1 MAVKEEVNQVNQ
13 VNPMD
18 PMIPLEPLTH
28 NPLKVDTTMILY
40 QKRSTPISAQKI

>member
-1 MAVKEEVNQVNQ
+1 VNQANQ

-28 NPLKVDTTMILY
+28 NPVKVDTKMIY
-40 QKRSTPISAQKI
+40 QKRSTPISAQKIEA